1 MGYARWEVGSAPR
14 PTCYHCRRHGERP
27 RDARMSWEAEIDE
40 LRRREALA
48 RQMGGADKVKRQREG
63 GKLTVR
69 ERIDQLL
76 DRGSFHEIGAIA
88 GKARYDNAGALDD
101 FMPANF
107 VFGRGRIDG
116 RPVVVGGDDFTVRG
130 GAADAAIR
138 GKQIMAEQMAGEL
151 RLPLIRLVDGT
162 GGGGSVRTLETEGRT
177 YVPANPA
184 WDLVVANMGTV
195 PVVALGLGSVAGL
208 GAARLV
214 TSHYAVMVEGT
225 SQMFIA
231 GPPVVARLG
240 QNLTK
245 EELGGSD
252 IHARA
257 GAVDDVVASEA
268 EAFQRARRFLSYV
281 PSSVYA
287 LPARG
292 AATDDPARREE
303 WLIEA
308 VPRDRRKVYD
318 MRKIVRAVV
327 DRDSFFEIGRKFGGS
342 AITGLGR
349 LDGWAVAVLASDPY
363 IYGGGWTAQASQKIT
378 RFVDL
383 ANTFHLPVVHL
394 VDIPGFV
401 IGLEAEK
408 AGTIRHGARAVAAIY
423 QARVPWCSILVRKAF
438 GVAGA
443 AHTNHARLHY
453 RYAWP
458 SGDWGSLPVEGEQP
472 EAGATGTESTDDK
485 LAVEGCAPAAEEA
498 AAPTA
503 HGEALCARLD
513 DLMTKGLSYAERG
526 KTAETRA
533 ALHCPPASRATQA
546 AETPQPQPSKQ

>member
-1 MGYARWEVGSAPR
+1 MGWDE
-14 PTCYHCRRHGERP
+14 
-27 RDARMSWEAEIDE
+27 EIGE

-48 RQMGGADKVKRQREG
+48 REMGGADKVKRQHDG

-69 ERIDQLL
+69 ERVAQLL
-76 DRGSFHEIGAIA
+76 DPGSFHELGAIA
-88 GKARYDNAGALDD
+88 GKAQYAADGTLQG

-107 VFGRGRIDG
+107 VVGRGSIDE

-130 GAADAAIR
+130 GAADASIR
-138 GKQIMAEQMAGEL
+138 GKQIIGEQLAFEL

-162 GGGGSVRTLETEGRT
+162 GGGGSVKTLETEGRT

-184 WDLVVANMGTV
+184 WDIVVANMGTV

-214 TSHYAVMVEGT
+214 TAHYSLMVEGI

-231 GPPVVARLG
+231 GPPVVARIG
-240 QNLTK
+240 QSLTK
-245 EELGGSD
+245 EELGGSE

-257 GAVDDVVASEA
+257 GAIDDVVASEA
-268 EAFQRARRFLSYV
+268 EAFERTRRFLSYL
-281 PSSVYA
+281 PSSVYE
-287 LPARG
+287 LPPR
-292 AATDDPARREE
+292 AAPADDANRRDE

-318 MRKIVRAVV
+318 MRKIVRALV

-342 AITGLGR
+342 AIAGLAR
-349 LDGWAVAVLASDPY
+349 LDGWPVAVLASDPY
-363 IYGGGWTAQASQKIT
+363 IYGGGWTASASQKIT

-394 VDIPGFV
+394 VDCPGFV

-408 AGTIRHGARAVAAIY
+408 AGTIRHGARALAAVY
-423 QARVPWCSILVRKAF
+423 QAKVPWCSILVRKAF

-443 AHTNHARLHY
+443 AHANHARLHY

-458 SGDWGSLPVEGEQP
+458 SGDWGSLPVEGGIEAAYRAELEASP
-472 EAGATGTESTDDK
+472 DPEKLRVEIEGRLNRVRSPFRVAEAFGVEEIIDPRDTRPLLCEFANLTAKLREAG
-485 LAVEGCAPAAEEA
+485 PAATTMR
-498 AAPTA
+498 P
-503 HGEALCARLD
+503 
-513 DLMTKGLSYAERG
+513 
-526 KTAETRA
+526 
-533 ALHCPPASRATQA
+533 
-546 AETPQPQPSKQ
+546 